1 MKIKLL
7 IAIIIIAIGA
17 FVIETKRLNNRPDD
31 SAIVLSGNIEV
42 TEVDAGFKIGG
53 RISELKA
60 EEGEKVESDKIL
72 ATLDKSEFE
81 NIVSQNVAYL
91 NERKILLE
99 ELKAGSRREELE
111 QAKANVSY
119 AEAELIKAEKDYKRI
134 ESLYNDGILSAQ
146 QFDSA
151 KKSYEAAFSLHK
163 KSLESFNLVKTGP
176 RMEEIKAAEKRVQYA
191 EASLKVAEDKL
202 NETAIYSPVSGVVL
216 KKNAESGEI
225 ISAGMPVYTV
235 GVLEKPWIKVYV
247 KEDKLGFIKLGQRAE
262 IKVDSFPNKI
272 YEGRVTYISSE
283 AEFTPKN
290 IQTQEERVKLVFG
303 IKVAVNN
310 INDEL
315 KPGMPA
321 DVRLLLK

>member
-7 IAIIIIAIGA
+7 IAVVIIAIGA
-17 FVIETKRLNNRPDD
+17 FAIETKRLNNRPDD

-42 TEVDAGFKIGG
+42 TEVDAGFKIAG
-53 RISELKA
+53 RIAKLKA
-60 EEGEKVESDKIL
+60 EEGEKVEKDKIL
-72 ATLDKSEFE
+72 ATLDKVEFE

-91 NERKILLE
+91 NERQILLE

-119 AEAELIKAEKDYKRI
+119 TEAELVKSKKDYERI
-134 ESLYNDGILSAQ
+134 ESLYNNGILSAQ

-151 KKSYEAAFSLHK
+151 KKSYEAAVSMHK
-163 KSLESFNLVKTGP
+163 KSLESFNLVKAGS

-191 EASLKVAEDKL
+191 KASLKAAEDKL
-202 NETAIYSPVSGVVL
+202 NDTTIYSPVSGVIL

-225 ISAGMPVYTV
+225 ISPAMPVYTI

-247 KEDKLGFIKLGQRAE
+247 KEDKLGLIKLGQRAE
-262 IKVDSFPNKI
+262 IKTDSFPSKI
-272 YEGRVTYISSE
+272 YEGTVTYISSE

-303 IKVAVNN
+303 VKISVKNR
-310 INDEL
+310 NDEL

>member
-7 IAIIIIAIGA
+7 IAIVIIVICA
-17 FVIETKRLNNRPDD
+17 FAIETKRLNNRPDD

-53 RISELKA
+53 RIAKLKA
-60 EEGEKVESDKIL
+60 EEGEKVEKDKIL
-72 ATLDKSEFE
+72 ATLDKVEFE

-91 NERKILLE
+91 NEKQILLE
-99 ELKAGSRREELE
+99 ELKAGSRREDLE

-119 AEAELIKAEKDYKRI
+119 ADAELSKTKKDYERI
-134 ESLYNDGILSAQ
+134 ESLYNNGILSAQ

-151 KKSYEAAFSLHK
+151 KKSYEAAVSMHK
-163 KSLESFNLVKTGP
+163 KSLESFNLVKAGP
-176 RMEEIKAAEKRVQYA
+176 RMEEIKAAENRVQYA
-191 EASLKVAEDKL
+191 EASLKVAKEKL
-202 NETAIYSPVSGVVL
+202 NDTTIYSPVSGVIL

-225 ISAGMPVYTV
+225 ISPAIPVYTI

-247 KEDKLGFIKLGQRAE
+247 KEDKLGLIKLGQRAE
-262 IKVDSFPNKI
+262 IKTDSFPNKI
-272 YEGRVTYISSE
+272 YEGTVTYISSE

-303 IKVAVNN
+303 VKISVENR
-310 INDEL
+310 NDEL

>member
-7 IAIIIIAIGA
+7 IAIVIIVIGA
-17 FVIETKRLNNRPDD
+17 FAIETKRLNNRPDD

-53 RISELKA
+53 RIAKLKA
-60 EEGEKVESDKIL
+60 EEGEKVEKDKIL
-72 ATLDKSEFE
+72 ATLDKVEFE

-91 NERKILLE
+91 NEKQILLE
-99 ELKAGSRREELE
+99 ELKAGSRREDLE
-111 QAKANVSY
+111 HAKANVSY
-119 AEAELIKAEKDYKRI
+119 ADAELSKTKKDYERI
-134 ESLYNDGILSAQ
+134 ESLYNNGILSAQ
-146 QFDSA
+146 QFDSV
-151 KKSYEAAFSLHK
+151 KKSYEAAVSMHK
-163 KSLESFNLVKTGP
+163 KSLESFNLVKAGP
-176 RMEEIKAAEKRVQYA
+176 RMEEIKAAENRVQYA
-191 EASLKVAEDKL
+191 EASLKVAKEKL
-202 NETAIYSPVSGVVL
+202 NDTTIYSPVSGVIL

-225 ISAGMPVYTV
+225 ISPAIPVYTI

-247 KEDKLGFIKLGQRAE
+247 KEDKLGLIKLGQRAE
-262 IKVDSFPNKI
+262 IKTDSFPNKI
-272 YEGRVTYISSE
+272 YEGTVTYISSE

-303 IKVAVNN
+303 VKISVENR
-310 INDEL
+310 NDEL

>member
-7 IAIIIIAIGA
+7 IAIVIIVIGA
-17 FVIETKRLNNRPDD
+17 FAIETKRLNNRPDD

-53 RISELKA
+53 RIAKLKA
-60 EEGEKVESDKIL
+60 EEGEKVEKDKIL
-72 ATLDKSEFE
+72 ATLDKVEFE

-91 NERKILLE
+91 NEKQILLE
-99 ELKAGSRREELE
+99 ELKAGSRREDLE

-119 AEAELIKAEKDYKRI
+119 ADAELSKTKKDYERI
-134 ESLYNDGILSAQ
+134 ESLYNNGILSAQ

-151 KKSYEAAFSLHK
+151 KKSYEAAVSMHK
-163 KSLESFNLVKTGP
+163 KSLESFNLVKAGP
-176 RMEEIKAAEKRVQYA
+176 RMEEIKAAENRVQYA
-191 EASLKVAEDKL
+191 EASLKVAKEKL
-202 NETAIYSPVSGVVL
+202 NDTTIYSPVSGVIL

-225 ISAGMPVYTV
+225 ISPAIPVYTI

-247 KEDKLGFIKLGQRAE
+247 KEDKLGLIKLGQRAE
-262 IKVDSFPNKI
+262 IKTDSFPNKI
-272 YEGRVTYISSE
+272 YEGTVTYISSE

-303 IKVAVNN
+303 VKINVKN

>member
-7 IAIIIIAIGA
+7 IAIVIIVIGA
-17 FVIETKRLNNRPDD
+17 FAIETKRLNNRPDD

-53 RISELKA
+53 RIAKLKA
-60 EEGEKVESDKIL
+60 EEGEKVEKDKIL
-72 ATLDKSEFE
+72 ATLDKVEFE

-91 NERKILLE
+91 NEKQILLE
-99 ELKAGSRREELE
+99 ELKAGSRREDLE

-119 AEAELIKAEKDYKRI
+119 ADAELSKTKKDYERI
-134 ESLYNDGILSAQ
+134 ESLYNNGILSAQ

-151 KKSYEAAFSLHK
+151 KKSYEAAVSMHK
-163 KSLESFNLVKTGP
+163 KSLESFNLVKAGP
-176 RMEEIKAAEKRVQYA
+176 RMEEIKAAENRVQYA
-191 EASLKVAEDKL
+191 EASLKVAKEKL
-202 NETAIYSPVSGVVL
+202 NDTTIYSPVSGVIL

-225 ISAGMPVYTV
+225 ISPAIPVYTI

-247 KEDKLGFIKLGQRAE
+247 KEDKLGLIKLGQRAE
-262 IKVDSFPNKI
+262 IKTDSFPNKI
-272 YEGRVTYISSE
+272 YEGTVTYISSE

-303 IKVAVNN
+303 VKISVENR
-310 INDEL
+310 NDEL

>member
-7 IAIIIIAIGA
+7 IAIVIIVICA
-17 FVIETKRLNNRPDD
+17 FAIETKRLNNRPDD
-31 SAIVLSGNIEV
+31 SAIVLSENIEV

-53 RISELKA
+53 RIAKLKA
-60 EEGEKVESDKIL
+60 EEGEKVEKDKIL
-72 ATLDKSEFE
+72 ATLDKVEFE

-91 NERKILLE
+91 NEKQILLE
-99 ELKAGSRREELE
+99 ELKAGSRREDLE

-119 AEAELIKAEKDYKRI
+119 ADAELSKTKKDYERI
-134 ESLYNDGILSAQ
+134 ESLYNNGILSAQ

-151 KKSYEAAFSLHK
+151 KKSYEAAVSMHK
-163 KSLESFNLVKTGP
+163 KSLESFNLVKAGP
-176 RMEEIKAAEKRVQYA
+176 RMEEIKAAENRVQYA
-191 EASLKVAEDKL
+191 EASLKVAKEKL
-202 NETAIYSPVSGVVL
+202 NDTTIYSPVSGVIL

-225 ISAGMPVYTV
+225 ISPAIPVYTI

-247 KEDKLGFIKLGQRAE
+247 KEDKLGLIKLGQRAE
-262 IKVDSFPNKI
+262 IKTDSFPNKI
-272 YEGRVTYISSE
+272 YEGTVTYISSE

-303 IKVAVNN
+303 VKISVENR
-310 INDEL
+310 NDEL

>member
-7 IAIIIIAIGA
+7 IAIVIIVIGA
-17 FVIETKRLNNRPDD
+17 FAIETKRLNNRPDD

-53 RISELKA
+53 RIAKLKA
-60 EEGEKVESDKIL
+60 EEGEKVEKDKIL
-72 ATLDKSEFE
+72 ATLDKVEFE

-91 NERKILLE
+91 NEKQILLE
-99 ELKAGSRREELE
+99 ELKAGSRREDLE
-111 QAKANVSY
+111 HAKANVSY
-119 AEAELIKAEKDYKRI
+119 ADAELSKTKKDYERI
-134 ESLYNDGILSAQ
+134 ESLYNNGILSAQ

-151 KKSYEAAFSLHK
+151 KKSYEAAVSMHK
-163 KSLESFNLVKTGP
+163 KSLESFNLVKAGP
-176 RMEEIKAAEKRVQYA
+176 RMEEIKAAENRVQYA
-191 EASLKVAEDKL
+191 EASLKVAKEKL
-202 NETAIYSPVSGVVL
+202 NDTTIYSPVSGVIL

-225 ISAGMPVYTV
+225 ISPAIPVYTI

-247 KEDKLGFIKLGQRAE
+247 KEDKLGLIKLGQRAE
-262 IKVDSFPNKI
+262 IKTDSFPNKI
-272 YEGRVTYISSE
+272 YEGTVTYISSE

-303 IKVAVNN
+303 VKISVENR
-310 INDEL
+310 NDEL